1 MKKLAL
7 VLSLVLVIGMFAGCL
22 KKDEDKVVFD
32 GGDIQ
37 VTLSEVNYFFFNL
50 KSYYESQA
58 GTEIWAMPMN
68 EEQTFGEAMKENLK
82 ELATRSDLMED
93 MAISRGL
100 SITDDRM
107 ISIKAEAAS
116 AIEQYSQAEVNPLDE
131 YGITEQVLID
141 MLMKSDYSNL
151 LFEDVTKDVV
161 IDEALVEST
170 VAEALAA
177 DATYQAIMA
186 VGADTYNQ
194 EIRARHILVSFLDDT
209 GVKLEGDELAAKL
222 ALAEE
227 LHQRAIDG
235 EDFAAL
241 ATEYTD
247 DPGSQ
252 ETGGEY
258 TFGRDQMV
266 PEFEAAAFGLEVGGI
281 SEIVETSYGYHI
293 IKLEEKIA
301 VTDEQV
307 AEAEAVL
314 ESSVTEATAEAEYNQ
329 RLEVFENVIED
340 EYSKISFTIDEELWN
355 NINFGSVATE
365 ETTEEMTEIPEETTV
380 AE

>member
-1 MKKLAL
+1 
-7 VLSLVLVIGMFAGCL
+7 MFAGCL